1 MGRTIS
7 EEITYWD
14 FIYEH
19 KAANFFWK
27 VWLLTST
34 LAICKKKTATHSFSL
49 YISSY
54 ELYVNYKT

>member
-34 LAICKKKTATHSFSL
+34 PAICKKKLQHTPFHFTL
-49 YISSY
+49 V
-54 ELYVNYKT
+54 LMNYM